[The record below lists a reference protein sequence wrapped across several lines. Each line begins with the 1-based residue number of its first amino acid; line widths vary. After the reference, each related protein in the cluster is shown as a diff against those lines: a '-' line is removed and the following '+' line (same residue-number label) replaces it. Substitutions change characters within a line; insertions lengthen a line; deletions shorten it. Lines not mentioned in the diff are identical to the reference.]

1 MQDLVEI
8 CIKVLLIK
16 YCNCG
21 SLLSIEAEFCTDDGF
36 SKMMKTAPLLSA
48 QCHHPFWAA
57 SDVTGYFSSFVR
69 VQNLYGSYRCSLI
82 ETKKAKSN
90 SLLIR
95 KQYRLNAVQ
104 RACSAW
110 RNPTNEHYD
119 PPKYPLGVK
128 LLYCVYFCACLMERT
143 WRFAL
148 PLVLAN
154 LEGMV
159 ILDPHM
165 Q

>member
-1 MQDLVEI
+1 
-8 CIKVLLIK
+8 
-16 YCNCG
+16 
-21 SLLSIEAEFCTDDGF
+21 
-36 SKMMKTAPLLSA
+36 MMKTAPILSA
-48 QCHHPFWAA
+48 QCHHPFRAA
-57 SDVTGYFSSFVR
+57 SDVAGYFSSFVR
-69 VQNLYGSYRCSLI
+69 VQNLYDAYRCTLI

-90 SLLIR
+90 SLQIR
-95 KQYRLNAVQ
+95 KQNRLSAVQ

-110 RNPTNEHYD
+110 INLENEHHD
-119 PPKYPLGVK
+119 SPKYPLGVK

-159 ILDPHM
+159 DS
-165 Q
+165 